1 MKVRELNFKD
11 MGKSLIRT
19 ILDDHRDAALY
30 KVAVNQFLDMIRY
43 EKSPYYNTGVE
54 LIDKL
59 GSEIDSL
66 KKENLYLKQENVRLT
81 KLVNQ
86 LNSMLNG
93 NINKT

>member
-1 MKVRELNFKD
+1 
-11 MGKSLIRT
+11 MGKNLIRT

-30 KVAVNQFLDMIRY
+30 KAAANQFLNMIRY

-66 KKENLYLKQENVRLT
+66 KRENQSLKQENVRLT
-81 KLVNQ
+81 KLVSQ
-86 LNSMLNG
+86 LDSM
-93 NINKT
+93 INKKYQ